1 MLLSLYRNLSIRPS
15 SSDER
20 RLMQQIADQDET
32 ALAALYD
39 RYSPLLFGLVLRIVK
54 DRQEAEDLL
63 QDIFLQVWEKA
74 SSFDHNRGHLC
85 GWLVTLARNR
95 SIDRVRQKQSTQ
107 RKQRKLEEGATLDE
121 PVWQDAQSPFHTVV
135 SLQQSSLIQEALRG
149 LPREQSDVVLLA
161 YFGGYSQ
168 SEIAEILDV
177 PLGTVKTRTRQG
189 MQKLQ
194 QTLKEAML

>member
-1 MLLSLYRNLSIRPS
+1 MLLSLYRNLSMRPS
-15 SSDER
+15 SSEEQN
-20 RLMQQIADQDET
+20 LMQKIANQDET
-32 ALAALYD
+32 ALAHLYD
-39 RYSPLLFGLVLRIVK
+39 QYSPLLFGLVLRIVK

-74 SSFDHNRGHLC
+74 ASFDHSRGHLC
-85 GWLVTLARNR
+85 GWLTTLARNR

-107 RKQRKLEEGATLDE
+107 RRQHKLEEGTLLEE
-121 PVWQDAQSPFHTVV
+121 PIQQESLNPLQLVV
-135 SLQQSSLIQEALRG
+135 SLEQSSLIREALKL